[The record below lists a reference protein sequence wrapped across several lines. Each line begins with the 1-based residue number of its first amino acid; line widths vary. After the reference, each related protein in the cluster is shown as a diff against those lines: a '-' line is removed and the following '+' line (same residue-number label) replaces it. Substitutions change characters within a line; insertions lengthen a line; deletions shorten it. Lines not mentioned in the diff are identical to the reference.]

1 MFKKL
6 FYPVTLLLVLV
17 TLVSCHK
24 DDREELFVINHVVDF
39 TITPGLNTFDTH
51 ITDIFPIESLLN
63 ARLDETGTAPT
74 EVNTIEP
81 KRAILSSVFGDIN
94 LEFIDQVSILIYDPY
109 HPSDRVEFA
118 YKDRQQIPYTKKYSI
133 ELFPGIAD
141 VKHWMELDYFG
152 IEIRLNY
159 RQVTPSLTQM
169 RLDFD
174 FRALAP

>member
-1 MFKKL
+1 M
-6 FYPVTLLLVLV
+6 
-17 TLVSCHK
+17 
-24 DDREELFVINHVVDF
+24 INHLVDF
-39 TITPGLNTFDTH
+39 NILPGLNTFDTH

-63 ARLDETGTAPT
+63 ARLAETETTLA

-94 LEFIDQVSILIYDPY
+94 LEFIDQVSVLIYDPY
-109 HPSDRVEFA
+109 NPSDRVEFA
-118 YKDRQQIPYTKKYSI
+118 YKDREQIPYSKKYSI

-141 VKHWMELDYFG
+141 VKHWMELDNFG
-152 IEIRLNY
+152 IEVRLNY

>member
-1 MFKKL
+1 MIRNL

-63 ARLDETGTAPT
+63 ARLDETGTAAT

-81 KRAILSSVFGDIN
+81 KRAILSSVFEDIN

-109 HPSDRVEFA
+109 NPADRVEFA